1 MMEQK
6 GTNFRRRFLRHKKY
20 LNLQPFPW
28 LILSLLSCICHHS
41 GGVNGIAYQDIP
53 IIIPNGGA
61 FINDNNNNSNKNTD
75 ANKKW
80 KEQIA
85 LNRQF
90 LTRKGRASLAK
101 SNSKLKSHQQQSASK
116 RTRTR
121 TRTNRV
127 RGKQQ
132 YQQQREQRELQADS
146 SGPVLNV
153 LVCLM
158 QWTNHPTRNEA
169 IPASD
174 YEKLFNGDGRDPL
187 LYPGGTVSDWFKTM
201 SYGDFQINFEVT
213 DWIMTDYTE
222 QQFTADGSQ
231 GRTQELQEAF
241 VPVLDYLDNDFFD
254 FSKFDANFD
263 RQIDLTVFLHSGY
276 EGVIGSDD
284 CETGATSME
293 RIASHARAG
302 ADESTWVSAAGYGLG
317 PYAVSVNKKQ
327 QQSIV
332 LSVHTVYCTSSL
344 IVLY

>member
-20 LNLQPFPW
+20 LNLQLFLW
-28 LILSLLSCICHHS
+28 LILSLLSCLCHHS
-41 GGVNGIAYQDIP
+41 GVNGIAYQDIP
-53 IIIPNGGA
+53 IIPPPHYGA
-61 FINDNNNNSNKNTD
+61 FINDNDNDNNNNNID

-85 LNRQF
+85 TNRQF
-90 LTRKGRASLAK
+90 LTRKGRASMARSK
-101 SNSKLKSHQQQSASK
+101 SKLKSHQQQSS
-116 RTRTR
+116 RRTR
-121 TRTNRV
+121 TRTNRI
-127 RGKQQ
+127 RGEQQ
-132 YQQQREQRELQADS
+132 QQQREREQRLLQADS

-174 YEKLFNGDGRDPL
+174 YEKLFNGDGRDPT

-213 DWIMTDYTE
+213 DWIMTEYTE

-241 VPVLDYLDNDFFD
+241 VPVLDYLDNDFFE
-254 FSKFDANFD
+254 FGKFDANLD

-276 EGVIGSDD
+276 EGVIGEPD
-284 CETGATSME
+284 CETGAASTE

-302 ADESTWVSAAGYGLG
+302 ADLSTWVSSDGTRLG
-317 PYAVSVNKKQ
+317 PYAVSSHNKQ
-327 QQSIV
+327 
-332 LSVHTVYCTSSL
+332 
-344 IVLY
+344 